1 MKVLLR
7 RNVSGLGKIGDLV
20 EVKPGYARNYL
31 VPKGLA
37 VQPSPANVRTVE
49 LEKQRY
55 LQQLAHERAEVEAR
69 ATVIDGK
76 EITIAARA
84 NVEGLLYGSVGPAQ
98 IVAALAEQGL
108 FLEPENI
115 ALDEPIRQLDKYDVE
130 IRLAHDVTATIYVW
144 VVPVREDEEQGE
156 AAPGEDAPAGAQGD
170 EAPGREDQQP
180 EE

>member
-31 VPKGLA
+31 VPRGLA
-37 VQPSPANVRTVE
+37 LQPSSANVRAVE

-55 LQQLAHERAEVEAR
+55 LEQLARERAEVEAR
-69 ATVIDGK
+69 ATLIDGK

-84 NVEGLLYGSVGPAQ
+84 NVEGHLYGSVGPAQ
-98 IVAALAEQGL
+98 IIAALAEQGL
-108 FLEPENI
+108 FLEPANI

-130 IRLAHDVTATIYVW
+130 VRLAHDVTATIYVW
-144 VVPVREDEEQGE
+144 IVPVREDEQEGE
-156 AAPGEDAPAGAQGD
+156 PDRGEDAPAGAEGEQ
-170 EAPGREDQQP
+170 AED
-180 EE
+180 